1 MKTTE
6 IDEFYKTAKFV
17 LESDYGHWEI
27 PVKDLFPKQEI
38 IDINEDYANGILDES
53 DFVWEIEDLG
63 WESLTSNMRFK
74 LVM

>member
-17 LESDYGHWEI
+17 LESEFGRWEI

-53 DFVWEIEDLG
+53 DFVWEMEDLG
-63 WESLTSNMRFK
+63 WESLTYNMRFK